1 MPERVWVWL
10 CIRVRMVMRALVS
23 VLRLLIHTGMHIDTH
38 TEAQAWLSPA
48 LVRTIS
54 TQRHGTQT
62 HTHTHTHMVK
72 APHLVLI
79 SQIVVRFALFGLSQW
94 NYL

>member
-1 MPERVWVWL
+1 MAVTGS
-10 CIRVRMVMRALVS
+10 RA
-23 VLRLLIHTGMHIDTH
+23 HNKH
-38 TEAQAWLSPA
+38 TEA
-48 LVRTIS
+48 RNTN
-54 TQRHGTQT
+54 
-62 HTHTHTHMVK
+62 THTHTHMVK